1 LAIKSDCCP
10 QFDLYLTLSIENGVL
25 FSSIKAVNCTDS
37 RQFCKLQFPYLSNIV
52 AEGNSD
58 ETLVSTSQELG
69 NLDLFHKTAEGVGI
83 GFDVFANTGLPG
95 GHPALGAM
103 TIYDPVTK
111 NGLYFVDTTGGYERG
126 KTPLY
131 FASRSQI
138 LSGSYS
144 AELGPGEEN
153 ITPVLAM
160 GFSHGRDWH
169 AGVEYWLS
177 LQPEVTYPAPDW
189 LRYAG
194 AIYANRLDGA
204 GGAFLAVEREYEAA
218 NNRILPVVH
227 LEDQLLYDYR
237 NLPKLLEEAK
247 SVGTNVLYLVDWYEK
262 ADFSDLSEEER
273 KKYSAPD
280 YQMLIHRP
288 YWNKGDYLPRTVMG
302 GEEAFIEGIKAVH
315 ERGGK
320 VIVYVEPFILG
331 VFTKTGRKHG
341 PDWCGYHK
349 DRKLVEAYE
358 AYYTMLF
365 ENPDWQD
372 YLAEMC
378 AHLVRDYGIDGIF
391 YDSMGWQWNRR
402 MYDKDGRRHTCDEN
416 SLGLLELIRK
426 TRAAI
431 SAVNPEA
438 VIMSESGSGPLLWHL
453 DGGLTCDLCWPNTGY
468 IKHVVSAP
476 TRYAFPQS
484 NLFSCGVDFNDLYQ
498 YFAAGINLALS
509 SHSINSMSG
518 HFEGITV
525 EKRMETIRQLVEIR
539 KNYADALIDGQLVCE
554 PRTGSVYV
562 PSYLFLGKE
571 HTILNICSTLDCG
584 FDAQLDLGIE
594 YANSKWCDCR
604 TGCRYEANAKGELA
618 VHMKK
623 KELAVLLKQ

>member
-1 LAIKSDCCP
+1 
-10 QFDLYLTLSIENGVL
+10 
-25 FSSIKAVNCTDS
+25 
-37 RQFCKLQFPYLSNIV
+37 
-52 AEGNSD
+52 
-58 ETLVSTSQELG
+58 
-69 NLDLFHKTAEGVGI
+69 
-83 GFDVFANTGLPG
+83 
-95 GHPALGAM
+95 
-103 TIYDPVTK
+103 
-111 NGLYFVDTTGGYERG
+111 
-126 KTPLY
+126 
-131 FASRSQI
+131 
-138 LSGSYS
+138 
-144 AELGPGEEN
+144 
-153 ITPVLAM
+153 
-160 GFSHGRDWH
+160 
-169 AGVEYWLS
+169 
-177 LQPEVTYPAPDW
+177 
-189 LRYAG
+189 
-194 AIYANRLDGA
+194 
-204 GGAFLAVEREYEAA
+204 
-218 NNRILPVVH
+218 
-227 LEDQLLYDYR
+227 
-237 NLPKLLEEAK
+237 
-247 SVGTNVLYLVDWYEK
+247 
-262 ADFSDLSEEER
+262 
-273 KKYSAPD
+273 
-280 YQMLIHRP
+280 
-288 YWNKGDYLPRTVMG
+288 
-302 GEEAFIEGIKAVH
+302 
-315 ERGGK
+315 
-320 VIVYVEPFILG
+320 
-331 VFTKTGRKHG
+331 
-341 PDWCGYHK
+341 
-349 DRKLVEAYE
+349 
-358 AYYTMLF
+358 
-365 ENPDWQD
+365 
-372 YLAEMC
+372 MC